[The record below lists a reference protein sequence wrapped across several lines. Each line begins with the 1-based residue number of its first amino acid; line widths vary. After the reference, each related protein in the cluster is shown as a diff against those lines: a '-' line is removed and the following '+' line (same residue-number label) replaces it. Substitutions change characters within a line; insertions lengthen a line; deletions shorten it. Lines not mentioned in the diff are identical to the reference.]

1 MSINI
6 GTYTGR
12 SLLNNIR
19 HLDGRNKKTAINNRF
34 VFTWLD
40 VLKQMVIRNSV
51 DTAKRMTLYWNILCY
66 YFVITY
72 QLLDLKNSVLVG
84 FIYLLLFIYTLFTN
98 ADNQHMI
105 KCNTIILISNM
116 N

>member
-34 VFTWLD
+34 AFTWLD

-51 DTAKRMTLYWNILCY
+51 DTAKRMKLYWNILCY